1 MKYARL
7 TPGEGFS
14 PVHGLLY
21 YTQRMVVPRGLRAA
35 CVGLLRRWV
44 RVRQGRTAALSPA
57 ARAALGLLRRDG
69 YAGLG
74 NLLSPA
80 QCAEVRAHMADKVM
94 ANRHD
99 PVQRFTV
106 ARVPPLTRIADFAL
120 DDILG
125 CPHILELCNSPLL
138 LELAGAYIGCKP
150 TISQLGMRWSF
161 PCAAGE
167 SNLQEFHRDSED
179 WHYFKVLVYLTGVG
193 PADGP
198 HVFARGSH
206 LERASLRLRRFA
218 DAEVRARYG
227 ERNLIAATGP
237 GGFAFA
243 VDTAGIHKGQG
254 PTGGPRLMLQIQ
266 YSLCPSYAYRYEPMP
281 YAGALAFDP
290 YINRLLIRPA

>member
-1 MKYARL
+1 MKQARL

-14 PVHGLLY
+14 PIHGLLY
-21 YTQRMVVPRGLRAA
+21 YTQRVIVPRGLRAA

-44 RVRQGRTAALSPA
+44 RARQGGTGAPSPA
-57 ARAALGLLRRDG
+57 ARAALSQLRRDG

-74 NLLSPA
+74 NLLTPD
-80 QCAEVRAHMADKVM
+80 QCAAVRAHMAGKPMVD
-94 ANRHD
+94 RHE
-99 PVQRFTV
+99 PAQRFT
-106 ARVPPLTRIADFAL
+106 AAQVPPRTRIADFAL
-120 DDILG
+120 QDILG

-138 LELAGAYIGCKP
+138 LDLAGAYIGCKP

-161 PCAAGE
+161 PCATGA

-179 WHYFKVLVYLTGVG
+179 WHYFKVLVYLTDVG
-193 PADGP
+193 PSDGP
-198 HVFARGSH
+198 HVFARGTH
-206 LERASLRLRRFA
+206 LERASLRLRRFS

-227 ERNLIAATGP
+227 ARSLIAATGT

-254 PTGGPRLMLQIQ
+254 PTGRPRLMLQIQ
-266 YSLCPSYAYRYEPMP
+266 YSLCPSYAYRYEPQP
-281 YAGALAFDP
+281 CAGGRGFDP